1 MTQSDTAFREACILA
16 EELYWKDFFTKTDIK
31 TCKVSP
37 SLDERIMN
45 LIYGKTENIENA
57 VSLPGKKK
65 KVSKKHIIAIIAAVL
80 VILVSALAA
89 ASAPIRNYILN
100 VYDDYSEFIFNTEN
114 KKDYLF
120 AEYTYIPE
128 GYKKTDER
136 RYKKA
141 QSQITLFFN
150 DEKHIKIST
159 NGNKGT
165 SACIDTEN
173 AETGEIKVGEYDGYY
188 SITDDSVMLIWST
201 GKYNHLLTAAR
212 NGDIITLEE
221 VVKIAES
228 RVPAK

>member
-1 MTQSDTAFREACILA
+1 MTQSDTALKEACILA

-31 TCKVSP
+31 TCKASP
-37 SLDERIMN
+37 SLDERIIN
-45 LIYGKTENIENA
+45 LIYGKTDNTENS

-65 KVSKKHIIAIIAAVL
+65 KAGKKHIIAIIAAVL
-80 VILVSALAA
+80 VLLVSALAA

-100 VYDDYSEFIFNTEN
+100 VYDDCSEFIFNTEN

-128 GYKKTDER
+128 GYKKTDEM

-159 NGNKGT
+159 NENKGT
-165 SACIDTEN
+165 STYIDTEN

-212 NGDIITLEE
+212 NKDIITLDE